1 MFPATD
7 TLLPIGQVLKSYGTD
22 GEIFIRFF
30 NDFVDYFED
39 REPVFL
45 FYDGL
50 PVPFSISSF
59 NVKGNNKAIV
69 RLDEIDN
76 HEEAEEIAGREIFA
90 PVADRIV
97 YDEDTPE
104 YFIGFTLYD
113 QNDRKVGII
122 GDVHDFSGNI
132 CFELENSETLIP
144 FNEDL
149 VISFDEDTRSITL
162 EISEGLL

>member
-22 GEIFIRFF
+22 GEIFIRIF
-30 NDFVDYFED
+30 NDFFDYFED
-39 REPVFL
+39 KEPVFL

-59 NVKGNNKAIV
+59 NPKGNNKAIV
-69 RLDEIDN
+69 RLREIDSA
-76 HEEAEEIAGREIFA
+76 EEAEEIAGREIFA
-90 PVADRIV
+90 PAADRLS
-97 YDEDTPE
+97 YEEDSPE
-104 YFIGFTLYD
+104 YFIGFTLYNQD
-113 QNDRKVGII
+113 NNKIGII

-132 CFELENSETLIP
+132 CFELENSKILIP

-149 VISFDEDTRSITL
+149 VISFNEKTRSITL